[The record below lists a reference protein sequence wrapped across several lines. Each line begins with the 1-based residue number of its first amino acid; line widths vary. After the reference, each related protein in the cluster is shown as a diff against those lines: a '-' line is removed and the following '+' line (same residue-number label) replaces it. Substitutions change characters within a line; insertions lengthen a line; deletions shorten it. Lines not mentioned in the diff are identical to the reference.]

1 MSDNL
6 IQNSDESILQSHNDL
21 VHDQTNWEAAAEQA
35 RQIVTTEE
43 EQAELLKEQGQD
55 ESKEQG
61 FIANNPIQAVGEV
74 ASAVVGGGI
83 DAIESVGS
91 ILKLSGDTI
100 QTGISTLYGSQDL
113 QDPSTNIFHKDY
125 SSKTDIIPDH
135 LTPQNRSG
143 LGRLTRGLVEFG
155 LLSWATAGAGSALG
169 TGAKAAKLGTYGGRF
184 GKALGL
190 AKPSGKVVKFLS
202 TGKGKA
208 IGKFG
213 KIASEGGVADLITQS
228 SEMGNIANLVNEHA
242 PFLPLSEALSVQEDD
257 NPWLA
262 RIKTVAAG
270 AGMNITGHYLIG
282 LVRGMKVAKKAKKAG
297 KTVEEANIA
306 GTKELEKTVKK
317 GVKEDALANTERAEQ
332 EFVQGNGI
340 RDNRDYFDEYLKTHL
355 DEDDYTALQQIF
367 VGKKINQ
374 AKIDT
379 RGDGTYYH
387 GTRQQF
393 TLDKDYNAL
402 EEGVTPGI
410 YGDGLYTTE
419 DFVTAKKYTKKG
431 LKAAQARGEKTKPI
445 VYRGI
450 DKTEVKFIDLD
461 KPMDSEAK
469 AFIKKYADDAFEE
482 KEYLGQKYTEQD
494 AFHAAVREAY
504 ENVDED
510 ATLAEFFDELRYV
523 IKDDNYYDDGV
534 DWYGINEWFINPF
547 KERFKELGFGGF
559 THEGGYKAGKGKRL
573 HQVRIYWNP
582 AEQLDLE
589 KADPKAAEIQS
600 IIKFAMKIG
609 ASKGD
614 VWDNTLG
621 KSSRQDM
628 VDRFRKADP
637 TNNPEKFDDSARAT
651 TSMEIEGK
659 NPVVKNLNESAIQNK
674 LGNRPVSSTNILTE
688 TALREMSMGDKN
700 IRQYILEIAENIS
713 EKAFQD
719 IDTAMP
725 YAEVKA
731 SIIRQMRE
739 IYGMLS
745 ADDGVNQI
753 RNLFGTEGSDN
764 FIQWV
769 HDGNKIVTGTGQ
781 QKAALGLVIQTLAKQ
796 LSDISSG
803 TLQLPK
809 RVNKKRQIQMI
820 LDRMEIAM
828 IEHKKIGWMTGNE
841 LAVQKGIFE
850 TSGGFKKRVTKNLK
864 RIESQQKQYRK
875 NLEELA
881 NDTNNPDKLN
891 DLIELYAASDGNINT
906 LEHINDYLRFRF
918 GSILGGTIDGNR
930 ISPRLYTELTSTY
943 YNSILSSLKT
953 PIRAVVGTNFITLL
967 RPFTAYIGAR
977 IAGDKQ
983 TAAIAAAGIDA
994 IGKAYTEGLDM
1005 FMYNF
1010 KNGMNR
1016 KNQSYVGRFD
1026 QAKDIAELHR
1036 QKRLVEKYGTDAQKR
1051 AYGVLTTIADFNTNP
1066 FVRFSQNAMGAG
1078 DAMAR
1083 TVIGRL
1089 EMRMRAAREGIEQGV
1104 DIKNL
1109 TEYAAK
1115 KEVDFR
1121 NMIFKEKD
1129 GKFIISDEAAQM
1141 AGNEATL
1148 TTALPDSLRIFES
1161 LNKIPG
1167 GLFFFPFVRTGYN
1180 ALRLSWAHTPLE
1192 MITKKF
1198 ADIMSEKPNWDVLAE
1213 YGITKGTL
1221 KQEQALIKGRIAIGS
1236 TFIGAAGAAALA
1248 GNLYGDLPFDKET
1261 RDLWRLQ
1268 GIQPYS
1274 FKARVGGRD
1283 VYISYRDVEPFNTLL
1298 AATANFMNYQHVLGT
1313 DWRDE
1318 WGEKLVWMATAVFV
1332 DKSMLAGVEDLAVLL
1347 NADSA
1352 GGQVSNIFTRGLRTM
1367 APGYGILGQLGDIVD
1382 ANEKEANTFLE
1393 TLRKRDFIF
1402 KSTIPPKYDIL
1413 AKDRS
1418 GVPYKAPVGSP
1429 FWRIFNSFSP
1439 IAITAPDGDFVKEG
1453 LMEMSFNLPE
1463 IMDTYKGVKLTS
1475 REKSELS
1482 KYMSMGD
1489 LRERLE
1495 NIMREGGT
1503 WRREL
1508 DLYKSRGLRQTEFK
1522 LYEQRFYRLIA
1533 EEFRRAKKIAWAELR
1548 RNNPDLDLKFRER
1561 TDQRLIGKQGNYD
1574 AIENLIY
1581 KFPK

>member
-6 IQNSDESILQSHNDL
+6 IQNSNEPTIQGHNDL
-21 VHDQTNWEAAAEQA
+21 VHDQTNWESYAEQA
-35 RQIVTTEE
+35 REVVSAEE
-43 EQAELLKEQGQD
+43 EQQQLLQQQGLD
-55 ESKEQG
+55 ASKEQG
-61 FIANNPIQAVGEV
+61 FIANNPIQAVQEV
-74 ASAVVGGGI
+74 GSAVVGGGI
-83 DAIESVGS
+83 DAVESVGS

-100 QTGISTLYGSQDL
+100 QTGINSLYGVQDL

-125 SSKTDIIPDH
+125 SSKTNIIPDQ

-143 LGRLTRGLVEFG
+143 LGKLTRGLVEFG
-155 LLSWATAGAGSALG
+155 LLAWATAGSGSALG

-190 AKPSGKVVKFLS
+190 AKPSGKVINFLT

-208 IGKFG
+208 LGKLG
-213 KIASEGGVADLITQS
+213 KIGAEGAAADFITQS

-242 PFLPLSEALSVQEDD
+242 PFLPLSEALSVDEDD

-282 LVRGMKVAKKAKKAG
+282 IVKGMRVAKKAKKAG
-297 KTVEEANIA
+297 DTVEQANIKA
-306 GTKELEKTVKK
+306 TKEVEKTVKE
-317 GVKEDALANTERAEQ
+317 GVKEDAITNTERADF
-332 EFVQGNGI
+332 EFQQGNGI
-340 RDNRDYFDEYLKTHL
+340 RDNRDYFDEYLKEHL
-355 DEDDYTALQQIF
+355 DEDDYKEVQRLFAGKQIRT
-367 VGKKINQ
+367 
-374 AKIDT
+374 KIDT
-379 RGDGTYYH
+379 RGRGTYYH
-387 GTRQQF
+387 GTSTQF
-393 TLDKDYNAL
+393 SLDKDYNAL
-402 EEGVTPGI
+402 EQGTKVGI

-419 DFVTAKKYTKKG
+419 DFTTAVGYKKKG
-431 LKAAQARGEKTKPI
+431 LKKAKATGEKTSPI
-445 VYRGI
+445 VYKGI
-450 DKTEVKFIDLD
+450 QKSDVQFIDLD
-461 KPMDSEAK
+461 KPIDSEAK
-469 AFIKKYADDAFEE
+469 NFIETYINREPQTSPISGEPVYDGF
-482 KEYLGQKYTEQD
+482 G
-494 AFHAAVREAY
+494 AAVKDAY
-504 ENVDED
+504 ENLDDD
-510 ATLAEFFDELRYV
+510 ATLAEFIDELRYV
-523 IKDDNYYDDGV
+523 IKDSGYYEDGV
-534 DWYGINEWFINPF
+534 DWDGINEWFLEPF
-547 KERFKELGFGGF
+547 KARFRELGFGGF
-559 THEGGYKAGKGKRL
+559 THEGGYKAGKGQRL
-573 HQVRIYWNP
+573 HQVRIYWDA
-582 AEQLDLE
+582 AEQLDLD
-589 KADPKAAEIQS
+589 KANPTAAEIED
-600 IIKFAMKIG
+600 ILKFAKKIG

-614 VWDNTLG
+614 VWDNNLG
-621 KSSRQDM
+621 KSSKQDM
-628 VDRFRKADP
+628 VDRFRKPDP
-637 TNNPEKFDDSARAT
+637 TNNPEKFDDSAKAT
-651 TSMEIEGK
+651 TSMNVDK
-659 NPVVKNLNESAIQNK
+659 NPVVKNLNESAVQNK

-688 TALREMSMGDKN
+688 TALREMSMGNKN

-713 EKAFQD
+713 EKAFRD

-725 YAEVKA
+725 YKEVKA
-731 SIIRQMRE
+731 SIIRQMQE
-739 IYGMLS
+739 IYGMLTK
-745 ADDGVNQI
+745 DDGVDQI

-764 FIQWV
+764 FINWV
-769 HDGNKIVTGTGQ
+769 HDGNSIVTGTGQ
-781 QKAALGLVIQTLAKQ
+781 QKAALGLVVQTLAKQ

-803 TLQLPK
+803 TVQLPK
-809 RVNKKRQIQMI
+809 GVNKQRQIQMI
-820 LDRMEIAM
+820 LDRMEVAM

-850 TSGGFKKRVTKNLK
+850 TTGGFKKRVTRNLK
-864 RIESQQKQYRK
+864 RIESQQKTYRK

-881 NDTNNPDKLN
+881 KDTNNPDKLN

-918 GSILGGTIDGNR
+918 GSVLGGTIDGNR
-930 ISPRLYTELTSTY
+930 INPRIYTELTSTY

-967 RPFTAYIGAR
+967 RPFSAYIGAQ

-1005 FMYNF
+1005 FIYNF

-1036 QKRLVEKYGTDAQKR
+1036 QKRLVDKYGTDNQKR
-1051 AYGVLTTIADFNTNP
+1051 AYATLTTIADFNTNP

-1089 EMRMRAAREGIEQGV
+1089 EMRMRAAQEGIEKGI
-1104 DIKNL
+1104 DINDL
-1109 TEYAAK
+1109 TTYAART
-1115 KEVDFR
+1115 EVDFR

-1148 TTALPDSLRIFES
+1148 TTALPNSLRIFEG

-1192 MITKKF
+1192 MITTKF
-1198 ADIMSEKPNWDVLAE
+1198 QNIMSDKPNWDVLSQ

-1221 KQEQALIKGRIAIGS
+1221 KQEQALVKGRIAIGT
-1236 TFIGAAGAAALA
+1236 TFIGAALTAAYA

-1261 RDLWRLQ
+1261 RDLWKIQ

-1283 VYISYRDVEPFNTLL
+1283 VYISYRDLEPFNTLL
-1298 AATANFMNYQHVLGT
+1298 SSAANFANYQHVLGT

-1318 WGEKLVWMATAVFV
+1318 WGEKLVWMSTAVFV

-1439 IAITAPDGDFVKEG
+1439 VAITAPDGDFVKEG
-1453 LMEMSFNLPE
+1453 LREMSFNLPE

-1482 KYMSMGD
+1482 KYMSMGN

-1495 NIMREGGT
+1495 NIMRDGGT
-1503 WRREL
+1503 WRKEL

-1522 LYEQRFYRLIA
+1522 LYEQRFYRLVA
-1533 EEFRRAKKIAWAELR
+1533 EEFRKAKKIAWSELR
-1548 RNNPDLDLKFRER
+1548 RNNPELDLKFKER
-1561 TDQRLIGKQGNYD
+1561 TDQKIIGKTGNYD
-1574 AIENLIY
+1574 AIQNLIY